1 MLKKSTKGFLEISL
15 KNSPVSSYFSNIG
28 DTMNKRPGMRRRTN
42 LTIFDVLW
50 SSYLEN
56 THTHTKFFS
65 FYMSVLE

>member
-1 MLKKSTKGFLEISL
+1 MLKMSSKGLLKTGL

-56 THTHTKFFS
+56 TQNS
-65 FYMSVLE
+65 FPFIWVSSNS